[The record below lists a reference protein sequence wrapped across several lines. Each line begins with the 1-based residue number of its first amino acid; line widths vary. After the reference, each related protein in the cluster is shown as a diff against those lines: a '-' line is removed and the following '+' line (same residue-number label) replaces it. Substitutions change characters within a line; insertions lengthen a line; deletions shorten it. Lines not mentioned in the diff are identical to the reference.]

1 VTPSRLLACDAPAR
15 RCIPVAMN
23 SEKDVDPDLP
33 DPDVVDPELSDNAEV
48 VDADTEA
55 LERSQDAIDEGRDA
69 AQEALEDN
77 PPDADQA
84 EPREPEA

>member
-1 VTPSRLLACDAPAR
+1 VSPSLLLTDDSPAR

-33 DPDVVDPELSDNAEV
+33 DPEAVES
-48 VDADTEA
+48 DTEA

-69 AQEALEDN
+69 AQEALKDN
-77 PPDADQA
+77 PPDPDQT
-84 EPREPEA
+84 EQPESEA